1 MARGLRFPRRGNSP
15 NRLLSPRVLEQE
27 SLARPLY
34 GTRLDVL
41 IPARAGPA
49 TSERVRVHDSLRLC
63 RRVGEGI

>member
-1 MARGLRFPRRGNSP
+1 MACGLKFWRRGKSP
-15 NRLLSPRVLEQE
+15 TRLLSPRVLEQE

-34 GTRLDVL
+34 GTRLDVP

-49 TSERVRVHDSLRLC
+49 TSERVRVRDSLRLF